1 MQYFHISRFRSPS
14 SPILC
19 FPIFLLF
26 FCVSGATAQDACFVF
41 EEGSGNT
48 VVTGL
53 TDMGM
58 AATELTLPASVT
70 TVRSGAFDGGRVVTL
85 TLDGCNPVF
94 GSDVLA
100 GVKSTLT
107 SVNAGN
113 GMTAANLH
121 TMLATLGPRDTRDR
135 LEEVLIGGIS
145 DAATAT
151 IKWTDMDAVLT
162 SDVHVIMP
170 AAQVR
175 DQVFGDA
182 EVYGRFTVSGELATF
197 CGHAS
202 FEDDDNANMLFY
214 VPTEFREDNRR
225 VYIQRVHKVLAGQG
239 VDTLHVFV
247 THLPSRAGGQ
257 DGDRKRR
264 LAAETLWGAVDSLCA
279 ASVGRGEAAPPKVVV
294 MGDFNA
300 GRRDRVFRH
309 SPLLLTDDRRDKG
322 TYYFRGQWE
331 WLDHILVSSSVTTQG
346 SSQVVRLP
354 WLLEKTK
361 NGEDMPRRIFRGP
374 SYHGG
379 VSDHLPVVL
388 DLWF

>member
-1 MQYFHISRFRSPS
+1 MQYFTISRFPSPS

-26 FCVSGATAQDACFVF
+26 FCVSGATAQEACFVF
-41 EEGSGNT
+41 YDSGNT

-53 TDMGM
+53 TEMGR

-70 TVRSGAFDGGRVVTL
+70 TVRSGAFDDGRVETL

-94 GSDVLA
+94 ESDVLA

-113 GMTAANLH
+113 GMTAANLR
-121 TMLATLGPRDTRDR
+121 TMLATLGTREA
-135 LEEVLIGGIS
+135 LQVVLIGGIS

-151 IKWTDMDAVLT
+151 INWTDMRSVLT

-202 FEDDDNANMLFY
+202 FEDDDNGNMLFY

-239 VDTLHVFV
+239 VLIHNATGTATFADLKRVETDESYATNMLVGV
-247 THLPSRAGGQ
+247 TVPTAITATAGDKTNLILYQGAFHPTSGGTIAANRAYLQIPTAQWTAWGVKQ
-257 DGDRKRR
+257 LTFSFSD
-264 LAAETLWGAVDSLCA
+264 AETAI
-279 ASVGRGEAAPPKVVV
+279 
-294 MGDFNA
+294 GDIPVSINQREGTTEVYDIA
-300 GRRDRVFRH
+300 GRRAPADGKLR
-309 SPLLLTDDRRDKG
+309 KG
-322 TYYFRGQWE
+322 LYVRNGQ
-331 WLDHILVSSSVTTQG
+331 
-346 SSQVVRLP
+346 
-354 WLLEKTK
+354 KTFI
-361 NGEDMPRRIFRGP
+361 R
-374 SYHGG
+374 
-379 VSDHLPVVL
+379 
-388 DLWF
+388 

>member
-1 MQYFHISRFRSPS
+1 MQYFNISRFPSPS

-26 FCVSGATAQDACFVF
+26 FFVSGATAQEACFEF

-53 TDMGM
+53 TGMGT

-70 TVRSGAFDGGRVVTL
+70 TVRSGAFYGGQVATL

-94 GSDVLA
+94 ESGVLA

-121 TMLATLGPRDTRDR
+121 TMLATLGPREV
-135 LEEVLIGGIS
+135 LQEVLIGGIS

-151 IKWTDMDAVLT
+151 INWTDMDAVLT

-182 EVYGRFTVSGELATF
+182 KVYGRFTVSGELATF

-202 FEDDDNANMLFY
+202 FEDDDNGNMLFY

-239 VDTLHVFV
+239 VLIHNATGTATFADLKRVETTDESYNKNMLVGVTVPTAITATAGDKTNLILYQGAFHPTSGGTIAANRAYLQIPTAQWTALGVKQLTFSFSDTE
-247 THLPSRAGGQ
+247 TAI
-257 DGDRKRR
+257 GDIPVSINQR
-264 LAAETLWGAVDSLCA
+264 EGTTEVYDI
-279 ASVGRGEAAPPKVVV
+279 
-294 MGDFNA
+294 A
-300 GRRDRVFRH
+300 GRRAPADGKLR
-309 SPLLLTDDRRDKG
+309 KG
-322 TYYFRGQWE
+322 LYVRNGQ
-331 WLDHILVSSSVTTQG
+331 
-346 SSQVVRLP
+346 
-354 WLLEKTK
+354 KTFI
-361 NGEDMPRRIFRGP
+361 R
-374 SYHGG
+374 
-379 VSDHLPVVL
+379 
-388 DLWF
+388 

>member
-1 MQYFHISRFRSPS
+1 MQYFNISRFPFPS

-26 FCVSGATAQDACFVF
+26 FCVSGATAQEECFEF
-41 EEGSGNT
+41 EGGSGNT

-53 TDMGM
+53 TDMGR

-85 TLDGCNPVF
+85 TLDGCNPEF
-94 GSDVLA
+94 ESDVLA

-121 TMLATLGPRDTRDR
+121 TMLATLGTREA
-135 LEEVLIGGIS
+135 LQEVLIGGIS

-151 IKWTDMDAVLT
+151 INWTDMDAVLT

-214 VPTEFREDNRR
+214 VPTEFRKDDNRR
-225 VYIQRVHKVLAGQG
+225 VYIKRVQKVLAGQG
-239 VDTLHVFV
+239 VLIHNATGTATFADLKRVETDESYNKNMLVGV
-247 THLPSRAGGQ
+247 TVPTAINAT
-257 DGDRKRR
+257 DGDKTN
-264 LAAETLWGAVDSLCA
+264 LILYQGAFHPTSGGTIAANRAYLQIPTAQWTELGVKQLTFSFSDTETAIGDIPVSINQREGATEVYDI
-279 ASVGRGEAAPPKVVV
+279 
-294 MGDFNA
+294 A
-300 GRRDRVFRH
+300 GRRAPADGKLR
-309 SPLLLTDDRRDKG
+309 KG
-322 TYYFRGQWE
+322 LYVRNGQ
-331 WLDHILVSSSVTTQG
+331 
-346 SSQVVRLP
+346 
-354 WLLEKTK
+354 KTFI
-361 NGEDMPRRIFRGP
+361 R
-374 SYHGG
+374 
-379 VSDHLPVVL
+379 
-388 DLWF
+388 

>member
-1 MQYFHISRFRSPS
+1 MQYFNISRFPSPS

-26 FCVSGATAQDACFVF
+26 FCVSGATAQDECFVF
-41 EEGSGNT
+41 DGSGNT

-53 TDMGM
+53 TDMGR

-70 TVRSGAFDGGRVVTL
+70 TVRSGAFDDGRVATL

-94 GSDVLA
+94 ESDVLA

-113 GMTAANLH
+113 GMTAANLR

-214 VPTEFREDNRR
+214 VPLEFREDNRR

-239 VDTLHVFV
+239 VLIHNATGTATFADLKRVETDERSYDKNMLVGVTVPTAIPATAGDKTNLILYQGAFHPTLGGTIAANRAYLQIPTAQWTELGVKQLTFSFSDTE
-247 THLPSRAGGQ
+247 TAI
-257 DGDRKRR
+257 GDIPVSINQR
-264 LAAETLWGAVDSLCA
+264 EGTTEVYDI
-279 ASVGRGEAAPPKVVV
+279 
-294 MGDFNA
+294 A
-300 GRRDRVFRH
+300 GRRAPADGKLR
-309 SPLLLTDDRRDKG
+309 KG
-322 TYYFRGQWE
+322 LYVRNGQ
-331 WLDHILVSSSVTTQG
+331 
-346 SSQVVRLP
+346 
-354 WLLEKTK
+354 KTFI
-361 NGEDMPRRIFRGP
+361 R
-374 SYHGG
+374 
-379 VSDHLPVVL
+379 
-388 DLWF
+388 

>member
-1 MQYFHISRFRSPS
+1 MQYFHISRFPSPS

-26 FCVSGATAQDACFVF
+26 FCVSGATAQDACFEF
-41 EEGSGNT
+41 EGSGNT

-53 TDMGM
+53 TDMGR

-85 TLDGCNPVF
+85 TLDGCNPEF
-94 GSDVLA
+94 ESGVLA
-100 GVKSTLT
+100 EVKSTLT

-121 TMLATLGPRDTRDR
+121 TMLATLGTREA
-135 LEEVLIGGIS
+135 LQEVLIGGIS

-151 IKWTDMDAVLT
+151 INWTDMRSVLT

-214 VPTEFREDNRR
+214 VPLEFREDNRR

-239 VDTLHVFV
+239 VLIHNATGTATFADLKRVETTGESYAANMLVGVTVPTAIPATDGNMTNLILYQGAFHPTSGGTIAANRAYLQIPTAQWTELGVKQLTFSFSDTE
-247 THLPSRAGGQ
+247 TAI
-257 DGDRKRR
+257 GDIPVSINQR
-264 LAAETLWGAVDSLCA
+264 EGTTEVYDI
-279 ASVGRGEAAPPKVVV
+279 
-294 MGDFNA
+294 A
-300 GRRDRVFRH
+300 GRRAPADGKLR
-309 SPLLLTDDRRDKG
+309 KG
-322 TYYFRGQWE
+322 LYVRNGQ
-331 WLDHILVSSSVTTQG
+331 
-346 SSQVVRLP
+346 
-354 WLLEKTK
+354 KTFI
-361 NGEDMPRRIFRGP
+361 R
-374 SYHGG
+374 
-379 VSDHLPVVL
+379 
-388 DLWF
+388 

>member
-1 MQYFHISRFRSPS
+1 MQYFNISRFPFPS

-26 FCVSGATAQDACFVF
+26 FCVSGATAQEECFEF
-41 EEGSGNT
+41 EGGSGNT

-53 TDMGM
+53 TDMGR

-70 TVRSGAFDGGRVVTL
+70 TVRSGAFVDGRVVTL
-85 TLDGCNPVF
+85 TLDGCNPEF
-94 GSDVLA
+94 ESDVLA

-121 TMLATLGPRDTRDR
+121 TMLATLGTREA
-135 LEEVLIGGIS
+135 LQEVLIGGIS

-151 IKWTDMDAVLT
+151 INWTDMRSVLT

-214 VPTEFREDNRR
+214 VPTEFRKDDNRR

-239 VDTLHVFV
+239 VLIHNATGTATFADLKRVETDERSYDKNMLVGV
-247 THLPSRAGGQ
+247 TVPTAIPAT
-257 DGDRKRR
+257 DGDMTNLILYQGAFHPTLGGTIAANRAYLQIPTAQWTALGVKQ
-264 LAAETLWGAVDSLCA
+264 LTFSFSDAETAI
-279 ASVGRGEAAPPKVVV
+279 
-294 MGDFNA
+294 GDIPVSINQREGTTEVYDIA
-300 GRRDRVFRH
+300 GRRAPADGKLR
-309 SPLLLTDDRRDKG
+309 KG
-322 TYYFRGQWE
+322 LYVRNGQ
-331 WLDHILVSSSVTTQG
+331 
-346 SSQVVRLP
+346 
-354 WLLEKTK
+354 KTFI
-361 NGEDMPRRIFRGP
+361 R
-374 SYHGG
+374 
-379 VSDHLPVVL
+379 
-388 DLWF
+388 